1 MELMNW
7 FIKPF
12 NKSMVWIGSTFFDT
26 TVFGIKI
33 GWIFVYV
40 SFTYMFFNLTD
51 MLYEKAFDE
60 GVKSV
65 IIGVNN
71 G

>member
-1 MELMNW
+1 MNW

-12 NKSMVWIGSTFFDT
+12 NNSMVWIGSTFFDT